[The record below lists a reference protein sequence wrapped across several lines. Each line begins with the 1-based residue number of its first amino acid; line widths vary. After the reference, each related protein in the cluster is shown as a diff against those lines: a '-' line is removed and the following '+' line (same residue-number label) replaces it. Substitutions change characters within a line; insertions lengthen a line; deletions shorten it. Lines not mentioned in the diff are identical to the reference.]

1 MQSRQ
6 NMQKYY
12 NFEKNLSVL
21 EKANQQDITNEF
33 IVSGIIDKFMIQFEL
48 SWKVLKE
55 LLKYEGDIVAASG
68 SPRQILKAAFK
79 NYDFIHEKIWLD
91 MLNDRNQTAHIYD
104 GNAAERL
111 AEKILTEY
119 IPEFQSLRDNLIK
132 NYTEKFLRE
141 I

>member
-1 MQSRQ
+1 
-6 NMQKYY
+6 MQKYY

>member
-1 MQSRQ
+1 
-6 NMQKYY
+6 MQKYY

-21 EKANQQDITNEF
+21 EKANQQHITNEF

-55 LLKYEGDIVAASG
+55 LLKYEGNIEAASG

-79 NYDFIHEKIWLD
+79 NYDFIHEEIWLD
-91 MLNDRNQTAHIYD
+91 MLNDQNQTAHIYD
-104 GNAAERL
+104 GNTAERL

-119 IPEFQSLRDNLIK
+119 IPEFQSLRDHLIK
-132 NYTEKFLRE
+132 DYTEKFLME

>member
-1 MQSRQ
+1 
-6 NMQKYY
+6 MQKYY

-55 LLKYEGDIVAASG
+55 LLKYEGNIEAASG

-79 NYDFIHEKIWLD
+79 NYDFIHEEIWLD

-111 AEKILTEY
+111 AQKVLSEY

-132 NYTEKFLRE
+132 NYTEKVLRE

>member
-1 MQSRQ
+1 
-6 NMQKYY
+6 MQKYY

-55 LLKYEGDIVAASG
+55 LLKYEGNIEASSG

-79 NYDFIHEKIWLD
+79 NYDFIHEEIWLD

-111 AEKILTEY
+111 AQKVLSEY

-132 NYTEKFLRE
+132 NYTEKVLRE

>member
-1 MQSRQ
+1 
-6 NMQKYY
+6 MQKYY

-55 LLKYEGDIVAASG
+55 LLKYEGDIEAASG

-79 NYDFIHEKIWLD
+79 NYDFIHEEIWLD

-111 AEKILTEY
+111 AEKILAEY